1 MALKISLKELKSK
14 AQPSIERMLSIDRDL
29 QKQKLVL
36 NQLSM
41 DLDVHFEKVLRLQQ
55 QRIDLAQQF
64 MSKYSNASDGATH
77 RTSESSVTIKVCIC
91 I

>member
-14 AQPSIERMLSIDRDL
+14 AQPSIESMLLIDRDL

-36 NQLSM
+36 NQLS
-41 DLDVHFEKVLRLQQ
+41 LDRDVYFEKVLRLQQ
-55 QRIDLAQQF
+55 IDLAQQF
-64 MSKYSNASDGATH
+64 MSKYSNASDEATP
-77 RTSESSVTIKVCIC
+77 RTSESSVTIEVCIC

>member
-29 QKQKLVL
+29 QKQKLVP
-36 NQLSM
+36 NQLSL
-41 DLDVHFEKVLRLQQ
+41 DRDVHFEKVLRLQQ

-64 MSKYSNASDGATH
+64 MSKYSNASDEATP
-77 RTSESSVTIKVCIC
+77 RTSESSVTIEVCIC